1 MLTRNKLIDS
11 INHIRKLVN
20 VWEASDGPLV
30 RWRTGDRKPI
40 TEELIEAF
48 DGLFSLVGV
57 TKVADDA
64 KKIVLAID
72 QFDDLLADWAEG
84 CELSP
89 EDTDPHGSQKLW
101 AAFDAI
107 FEACEVP
114 QRRKPESIKQ
124 LGIEKVSEGQI
135 ALIYGWKHSDGSPD
149 VQKVREERD
158 NPGTH
163 YNAETWIHPADLRA
177 QNEINELW
185 EKRLP
190 RMVANESAGGQREA
204 PETLDELI
212 QQRVPSKQIAMM
224 KRIDIDE
231 VRARASQLGIPLDGQ
246 FVPSISPA
254 DRMQSMRDEEAD
266 QHAQAMAAMN
276 EPPKT
281 LPDRVM
287 AMVEAGQSIQQIVDE
302 LKKDYPNLT
311 PAKLE
316 KMLNAQPAKA
326 GSL

>member
-1 MLTRNKLIDS
+1 MLTRNNLIDA
-11 INHIRKLVN
+11 ITHVRKLVN

-40 TEELIEAF
+40 TEGLIEAF
-48 DGLFSLVGV
+48 DDLFALVGV
-57 TKVADDA
+57 AEVADDA

-72 QFDDLLADWAEG
+72 QFDDLLAEWAEG

-101 AAFDAI
+101 MAFDAI

-124 LGIEKVSEGQI
+124 LGIEKVSDGQI
-135 ALIYGWKHSDGSPD
+135 ALIYGWKNRDGSPD

-163 YNAETWIHPADLRA
+163 YDAETWIHPADLRA

-185 EKRLP
+185 TKRAP
-190 RMVANESAGGQREA
+190 RMVVNESTGGQREA
-204 PETLDELI
+204 PESLDELI

-224 KRIDIDE
+224 KRIDVE
-231 VRARASQLGIPLDGQ
+231 QVRLRASQLGIPLDGQ

-254 DRMQSMRDEEAD
+254 DRMQSMRDEESD
-266 QHAQAMAAMN
+266 REAQVMAAMN
-276 EPPKT
+276 EQPKT
-281 LPDRVM
+281 LPERVM
-287 AMVEAGQSIQQIVDE
+287 ALAQSGQSMQQIVDG

-316 KMLNAQPAKA
+316 KMLRAQTVEA
-326 GSL
+326 SSI